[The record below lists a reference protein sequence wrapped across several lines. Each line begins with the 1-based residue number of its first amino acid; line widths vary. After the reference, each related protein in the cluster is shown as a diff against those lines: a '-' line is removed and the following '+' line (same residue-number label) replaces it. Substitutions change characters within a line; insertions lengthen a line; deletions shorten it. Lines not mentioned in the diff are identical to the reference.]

1 MGYQTGKLVLTLL
14 QLIPEQFSLA
24 GLIAAA
30 IATNL
35 LATGAVAF
43 MGFALPTSRL
53 LPASYYRVRQA
64 DRLKKWYSLM
74 GGQFFRKFLLLTFYR
89 KEKGKKY
96 FNGTREGILA
106 FDHNTRQSEFGHLL
120 ALLLISLIAGAF
132 LFYGHI
138 YLFGWIM
145 VFNVFLNFYPIPLQ
159 RLHRS
164 RTQKLAERIAAA

>member
-89 KEKGKKY
+89 
-96 FNGTREGILA
+96 
-106 FDHNTRQSEFGHLL
+106 
-120 ALLLISLIAGAF
+120 
-132 LFYGHI
+132 
-138 YLFGWIM
+138 
-145 VFNVFLNFYPIPLQ
+145 
-159 RLHRS
+159 
-164 RTQKLAERIAAA
+164 